1 MIAQI
6 NQLIDLNLL
15 LLSTAPNGILQL
27 SDFKNHLDIK
37 LQDATIL
44 ADIMQR
50 KDLIRLQTE
59 KELGYVLT
67 DFGKQICDCG
77 GWLLYLYSELQAN
90 QLQKRWYAINILQ
103 VEKETGI
110 ESNEETVR
118 EALQGDITTKIR
130 IPLL

>member
-15 LLSTAPNGILQL
+15 LLTNTPTGVLQL
-27 SDFKNHLDIK
+27 SDFKNHLGIK

-50 KDLIRLQTE
+50 KDLIRLQPE
-59 KELGYVLT
+59 KEFGYVLT

-77 GWLLYLYSELQAN
+77 GWLLYLENLKKENNNIEFNEPKIEPDKHTRNSDLINRLKPILSFFSRNNHKSE
-90 QLQKRWYAINILQ
+90 I
-103 VEKETGI
+103 
-110 ESNEETVR
+110 
-118 EALQGDITTKIR
+118 
-130 IPLL
+130 